1 MKNAH
6 DLFDCLLF
14 LAFAAAN
21 IIFGALV
28 VFSDRALNVLERT
41 IWKQTYEERK
51 MLPDRYAHFI
61 NRYATGLGALLL
73 GILMLILFYGLH

>member
-1 MKNAH
+1 MEAPIVEV
-6 DLFDCLLF
+6 LYLG
-14 LAFAAAN
+14 FAAVN

-28 VFSDRALNVLERT
+28 VFDKRVLSFLERT

-51 MLPDRYAHFI
+51 MLADRYAHFI